1 MSEMG
6 SQLKLEAGNGERS
19 RSWFSEGMSHP
30 AVGSDTAPA
39 FPLGALNQR
48 VGTSC
53 LGKKSGWRGQKRR
66 VLKCWD
72 VNKAGGWFFL
82 KKNNRSVDID

>member
-39 FPLGALNQR
+39 FPLGALNPEGWHQLP
-48 VGTSC
+48 GKEEWLEGAKAESFEM
-53 LGKKSGWRGQKRR
+53 LGCK
-66 VLKCWD
+66 
-72 VNKAGGWFFL
+72 
-82 KKNNRSVDID
+82 